1 MVQLSRFATA
11 NMEVSIV
18 TTMNNS
24 DQNYTQKEMTA
35 KIMMDIEKIFNKLDE
50 LQKDINTRPTRAEIY
65 GWIIAGISIATLVN
79 VLMQENKL
87 ATLKIDTKTL
97 APIILSAMIGAFG
110 WVFNSIEEIKSHQ
123 RACDA
128 MVIEMNSELD
138 MLESNFTE
146 LLFKLNG

>member
-1 MVQLSRFATA
+1 
-11 NMEVSIV
+11 
-18 TTMNNS
+18 
-24 DQNYTQKEMTA
+24 
-35 KIMMDIEKIFNKLDE
+35 
-50 LQKDINTRPTRAEIY
+50 
-65 GWIIAGISIATLVN
+65 
-79 VLMQENKL
+79 L

-110 WVFNSIEEIKSHQ
+110 WVFNSIEEIKSNQ